1 MTPNSHY
8 WRLLPLLIVAFAI
21 QTTWL
26 SGVRLGTGSLNL
38 VFGVALCAAMLGG
51 PSVAF
56 WVGIGA
62 GYLTGLGAM
71 WHPGSFL
78 VAGLVPCLL
87 VGFLA
92 SRFETSHLLSPVL
105 VALFG
110 VITGNL
116 LFVLLSPADF
126 SIQFWVSHTMYQA
139 ALQVA
144 LSWPLFW
151 LVKRIVTPPKRLI
164 WA

>member
-1 MTPNSHY
+1 MSSTSHY
-8 WRLLPLLIVAFAI
+8 WRLLPLLIVANAI

-26 SGVRLGTGSLNL
+26 SDVRLGTGNLNL

-51 PSVAF
+51 PSIAF

-62 GYLTGLGAM
+62 GYLNGLSAM

-78 VAGLVPCLL
+78 VAALVPCLI

-92 SRFETSHLLSPVL
+92 ARFETSHLLSPVL
-105 VALFG
+105 VAFFA
-110 VITGNL
+110 VVVGNL
-116 LFVLLSPADF
+116 CFVLMSPADF
-126 SIQFWVSHTMYQA
+126 SMQFWISHTIYQS
-139 ALQVA
+139 ALQIA

-151 LVKRIVTPPKRLI
+151 LVRRVTSPPKRLI